1 MEIAMSQR
9 YLSPSRVD
17 QQRKK
22 KKKGSKKAIKKTA
35 ALSMDVDGKRG
46 EKRVLVGHTA

>member
-17 QQRKK
+17 QQGRRKERK
-22 KKKGSKKAIKKTA
+22 QKGDKENCGVKH
-35 ALSMDVDGKRG
+35 
-46 EKRVLVGHTA
+46 GH